1 MKKRIENK
9 QTVNKSSYTK
19 LINLCMRLR
28 YEFIKVLLGDI
39 KNIIQR
45 ETEYL
50 AKKFLMPSDNPY
62 EGYAFVYSKCECN
75 EDFKFFCCVTS
86 TDAPISG
93 KFMDLSQRFIAA
105 SDKKKVAIELTLGKN
120 EIYVFLPKFWK
131 EFQKIS
137 QTTTM
142 TDNLRWFLASKPN
155 KFESDITKSR
165 YIVFHKALVSPA
177 KYIGNDIWVIDELK
191 DAEQLNKDQLF
202 DFVQYEDTR
211 VEIKYNHN
219 T

>member
-1 MKKRIENK
+1 MKKRTENK
-9 QTVNKSSYTK
+9 QTVNKSPYTK
-19 LINLCMRLR
+19 LIGLCMRVH

-45 ETEYL
+45 ETEHL

-62 EGYAFVYSKCECN
+62 EGYAFVYGKCDCN

-120 EIYVFLPKFWK
+120 EIYVFLPNFWK

-191 DAEQLNKDQLF
+191 DAEQLNEDQLF